1 MKYLKRFNQINEGYD
16 YRMFQ
21 DETKKGDEIDYYFN
35 DEFGNQF
42 KVNFEFT
49 DEESCIMLYQV
60 FDTNI
65 RDWSFNIVKTNI
77 YKVFETVFKEILND
91 FISKNKWCERIE
103 MVGLGK
109 KVEKEEISKRTKIY
123 INYLT
128 NNPIKGW
135 ELSNDKNIIF
145 LKKEKPKT
153 IS

>member
-60 FDTNI
+60 FDTKTK
-65 RDWSFNIVKTNI
+65 DWSFNIVKTNI

-91 FISKNKWCERIE
+91 FISKNKWCERVE

-109 KVEKEEISKRTKIY
+109 TVEKEEISKRTKIY

-135 ELSNDKNIIF
+135 ELSNDKNIIY
-145 LKKEKPKT
+145 LTKIKT
-153 IS
+153 

>member
-91 FISKNKWCERIE
+91 FISNNKWCEIVE

-135 ELSNDKNIIF
+135 ELSNDKNTIYLTKI
-145 LKKEKPKT
+145 KT
-153 IS
+153 